1 MTCLLSKYPVKY
13 VKKILQKLQ
22 KLQKFIIYC
31 RQLLPNAWQYR
42 KPATGSSL
50 RTHGDKKTAIIILFI
65 MMAVTYSILSYTFHL
80 FRRELIIILF
90 PDAFLCISMIFY
102 SLSFTCS
109 FKSTIH
115 VSLHILIIYLN
126 IWYYVQYVYSFFIFI
141 IRFYFLRLFLL
152 LSESPLPAFLSIII
166 KAYSMGIFNCH
177 TTNILIR

>member
-50 RTHGDKKTAIIILFI
+50 LTHGDKKTAIIILFI

-80 FRRELIIILF
+80 FRRI
-90 PDAFLCISMIFY
+90 
-102 SLSFTCS
+102 
-109 FKSTIH
+109 
-115 VSLHILIIYLN
+115 N
-126 IWYYVQYVYSFFIFI
+126 YYFI
-141 IRFYFLRLFLL
+141 
-152 LSESPLPAFLSIII
+152 P
-166 KAYSMGIFNCH
+166 
-177 TTNILIR
+177 

>member
-13 VKKILQKLQ
+13 VKKILQ

-65 MMAVTYSILSYTFHL
+65 MMAVTYSILSYLIFISENDFYFL
-80 FRRELIIILF
+80 FLI
-90 PDAFLCISMIFY
+90 PCRLCMLSDDLLLIF
-102 SLSFTCS
+102 FAHS